1 MIRPAS
7 EPDCTSFLVF
17 FFTRTDADASLCT
30 FSRTGHLALST
41 SNELLLEKKRFRSR
55 PVKQTLDVFSV
66 LLVSRS
72 CSYRNA
78 SSLSICLG
86 HVMEFFVLPIE
97 TFLLPV
103 VLRFLLGVS
112 RLVRRVGLPWALD
125 VPSGVSTCSFVATT
139 TKLLQHLKASR
150 IRFALFPLSSSVFSV
165 LFVWSRDV
173 PTMPKCFA
181 RLKRKAVSKE
191 LTHQQKN
198 ARAHSNTRLCR

>member
-1 MIRPAS
+1 M
-7 EPDCTSFLVF
+7 
-17 FFTRTDADASLCT
+17 
-30 FSRTGHLALST
+30 
-41 SNELLLEKKRFRSR
+41 
-55 PVKQTLDVFSV
+55 
-66 LLVSRS
+66 SRS
-72 CSYRNA
+72 CSDRNA

-103 VLRFLLGVS
+103 VLRFILGVS
-112 RLVRRVGLPWALD
+112 RLVRRVGLLWALD
-125 VPSGVSTCSFVATT
+125 VPGGVSNCSFVATT
-139 TKLLQHLKASR
+139 SKLLQHLSALR
-150 IRFALFPLSSSVFSV
+150 IRFALFPLSSSVFLFFV

-173 PTMPKCFA
+173 PGMPKCFA